1 MPTTKVNSDLKKATS
16 LIRNLSAD
24 QIRERL
30 DELDRE
36 SKSLRVLLRSAA
48 ARERCR
54 KKRAA
59 PEATA
64 Q

>member
-1 MPTTKVNSDLKKATS
+1 MSTTKEATSDLEQATS
-16 LIRNLSAD
+16 LIRNLSVD

-54 KKRAA
+54 KKRGAT
-59 PEATA
+59 EATS
-64 Q
+64 